1 VDVESFALSVLK
13 SQQLCVSFQETG
25 LVGGDHVFDVDEG
38 IISTVLLKCLQSLLN
53 EVSNVLSLLLAVV
66 YPIPNV
72 HCAQMEDTMFV
83 VFRVTHYSICDS
95 ALVVRYDIMHSDDYY
110 VGSLWQKNRHLM
122 CIFTAIYSCDT

>member
-1 VDVESFALSVLK
+1 MNEWVDVESFALSVLK

-110 VGSLWQKNRHLM
+110 VGSLWQK
-122 CIFTAIYSCDT
+122 IGI

>member
-1 VDVESFALSVLK
+1 MDVESFALSVLK
-13 SQQLCVSFQETG
+13 NQQLCVSFQETG

-38 IISTVLLKCLQSLLN
+38 IISTVLFKCLQSLLN

-83 VFRVTHYSICDS
+83 VVELRITVCVTVPLSSDMISCIQMTSILCWLT
-95 ALVVRYDIMHSDDYY
+95 LVNNM
-110 VGSLWQKNRHLM
+110 HLM
-122 CIFTAIYSCDT
+122 CIFTAELP